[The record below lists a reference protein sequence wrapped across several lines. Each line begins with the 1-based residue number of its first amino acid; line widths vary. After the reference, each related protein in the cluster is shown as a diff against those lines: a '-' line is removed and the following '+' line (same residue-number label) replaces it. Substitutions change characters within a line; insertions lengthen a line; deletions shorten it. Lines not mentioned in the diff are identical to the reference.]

1 MSIGGALA
9 FCEFF
14 SLTERNTLY
23 LYNRT
28 YVWYTIAHEYR
39 LKGGG
44 DRYGKGGTTMDRQT
58 ELTKE
63 QQYTAHVQ
71 QLLLAVVER
80 SRDYSQGHLGS
91 IRALL
96 ADAWEELRL
105 KPTALSV
112 QDMEQLSAEVDRF
125 LARKTLTDNLA
136 KRYEAMLM
144 NPFFARVDFQ
154 EDGAKEKEK
163 IVIGLYSLK
172 DTDGEI
178 LVHDWRA
185 PVSNSSSSTTS
196 RFIEMQN
203 SSMCSSCSRGGVF
216 CRSSKKA
223 WLLSIAALITSAQP
237 S

>member
-185 PVSNSSSSTTS
+185 PV
-196 RFIEMQN
+196 
-203 SSMCSSCSRGGVF
+203 CSLYYDAMPGRCPM
-216 CRSSKKA
+216 KA
-223 WLLSIAALITSAQP
+223 PRAKFAGR
-237 S
+237 

>member
-1 MSIGGALA
+1 
-9 FCEFF
+9 
-14 SLTERNTLY
+14 
-23 LYNRT
+23 
-28 YVWYTIAHEYR
+28 
-39 LKGGG
+39 
-44 DRYGKGGTTMDRQT
+44 MDRQT

-144 NPFFARVDFQ
+144 NPFFAVSVASAFQ
-154 EDGAKEKEK
+154 TIFMRNSIPHIRSIVK
-163 IVIGLYSLK
+163 I
-172 DTDGEI
+172 
-178 LVHDWRA
+178 
-185 PVSNSSSSTTS
+185 
-196 RFIEMQN
+196 
-203 SSMCSSCSRGGVF
+203 
-216 CRSSKKA
+216 
-223 WLLSIAALITSAQP
+223 
-237 S
+237 